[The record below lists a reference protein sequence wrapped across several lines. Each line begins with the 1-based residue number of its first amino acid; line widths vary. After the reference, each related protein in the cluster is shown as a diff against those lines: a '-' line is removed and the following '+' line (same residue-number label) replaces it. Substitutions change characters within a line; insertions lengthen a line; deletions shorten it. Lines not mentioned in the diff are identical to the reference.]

1 MKKENYLD
9 YFIKRKNLSAFS
21 SKISIEILHI
31 NFITLITYSHYI
43 VDTISFFN
51 KTTRKPKKVR

>member
-51 KTTRKPKKVR
+51 KTT